1 MAQFLVKVADEQGH
15 LRQQVEHGYSEA
27 EVHDRFTQQG
37 YLVYW
42 VKPRT
47 LLSTGGGQFGRR
59 GRLRQ
64 STFLIFNQQFL
75 TLIKAGLPILTAL
88 DLLIK
93 RQRDKA
99 LLQLLEN
106 VRERVRGGELL
117 SDAFAAQQVFPKM
130 YTTTLLAGEKSGNME
145 EVLGRYISYQRM
157 VQTFRKKLLVSLV
170 YPALL
175 VSVVTLMLIFLIT
188 YVVPKFADLF
198 NNLGAQLPAIT
209 VFMLSLGLNAQKYA
223 WVVLLVGAAAI
234 FLLWRWKHSD
244 QGAQRID
251 RFLLSL
257 PLIGEIRLKYQ
268 VANFSRILGTLLQG
282 GLPLVPAM
290 ETAGESMSS
299 RQMLNGVTA
308 AAERV
313 KEGQSLAHSLEA
325 QKLFP
330 DLAVE
335 MLEVGESTGALPAML
350 ASVAEFYEED
360 VQTALS
366 AAMALIEPMILIIM
380 AVFVGGILI
389 SLYMPIFTLG
399 TGDRSRRTGT
409 RARYRAALSLRIRRS
424 ERFPVAPRSV
434 REDPC
439 APDVPL

>member
-1 MAQFLVKVADEQGH
+1 MAEFLIKVADEQGH

-47 LLSTGGGQFGRR
+47 ILNTGGSQLGRR
-59 GRLRQ
+59 GKVRQ

-106 VRERVRGGELL
+106 VRERVKGGELL
-117 SDAFAAQQVFPKM
+117 SDAFAAQHVFPKM
-130 YTTTLLAGEKSGNME
+130 YTTTLLAGEKSGSME
-145 EVLGRYISYQRM
+145 EVLGRYITYQRM
-157 VQTFRKKLLVSLV
+157 VQTFRKKLAVSLV

-175 VSVVTLMLIFLIT
+175 ISVVTVMLIFLIT

-198 NNLGAQLPAIT
+198 NNLGADLPAIT
-209 VFMLSLGLNAQKYA
+209 VFMLTVGLNAQKYG
-223 WVVLLVGAAAI
+223 WIVLLVLVVAGI
-234 FLLWRWKHSD
+234 LIWRWKQSD
-244 QGAQRID
+244 RGAQRID

-268 VANFSRILGTLLQG
+268 VANFSRILATLLQG

-299 RQMLNGVTA
+299 RQMLLGVKA
-308 AAERV
+308 ASERV
-313 KEGQSLAHSLEA
+313 KEGQSLANSLEQ

-350 ASVAEFYEED
+350 SSVAEFYEED
-360 VQTALS
+360 VQTALG
-366 AAMALIEPMILIIM
+366 AAMALIEPLILIVM

-399 TGDRSRRTGT
+399 
-409 RARYRAALSLRIRRS
+409 AN
-424 ERFPVAPRSV
+424 VH
-434 REDPC
+434 
-439 APDVPL
+439 